1 MFLNSVGTEECREKI
16 KKFQRA
22 FLSKRD
28 EVRNLLMKDA
38 EQGQIRFA
46 WDYDFV
52 LEYMT
57 LEYSFAF
64 WQWGQTKCEDIP
76 EPDASAEVLY
86 NHMKASNPLYFF
98 TEQAMSVLMSYNW
111 PGNVRELKNLVER
124 YCIVSPAARIEKS
137 HLPVEILNYKA
148 MTESQQINS
157 KLNREYLM
165 TMLQASN
172 WNKSRVSRQTGI
184 PLSTLCRILKRL
196 NLSKPR

>member
-1 MFLNSVGTEECREKI
+1 MAATNKDLREMVRTGKFREDLFYRINTITLQIPPLRDRADDVPVLVDHFLNLAVI
-16 KKFQRA
+16 
-22 FLSKRD
+22 
-28 EVRNLLMKDA
+28 
-38 EQGQIRFA
+38 EQARR
-46 WDYDFV
+46 
-52 LEYMT
+52 
-57 LEYSFAF
+57 
-64 WQWGQTKCEDIP
+64 P
-76 EPDASAEVLY
+76 
-86 NHMKASNPLYFF
+86 FF

-148 MTESQQINS
+148 MAESQQMNS
-157 KLNREYLM
+157 KLNREYLL